1 MFHTLHEETVYRSF
15 VPPFVPPLVP
25 PFVPTIIAAALCA
38 VSPAFAQQQG
48 PTLVLIHANV
58 IDAIHPRPIANATVV
73 VNGRD
78 IERIETGAK
87 PPPAGAPVIDLQGR
101 YLLPGLIDAHTHI
114 NSLTSARRALESGV
128 TTVRSAST
136 LAFQDV
142 GLRELVR
149 SGALPGPD
157 VLAAGVFV
165 TPDLGESI
173 LADTALASL
182 YGGVNSDE
190 ELRRLVQINLKHG
203 VDVIKTRATER
214 AGLPNTD
221 PRKQVYTEAQ
231 LRVIVE
237 AAAAGGL
244 GVMVHAHGDEGA
256 LAAVRAGARS
266 IEHGTYLS
274 DSTLALMKRK
284 GTWLVPTYSTIVDL
298 SEPGGDYEDPV
309 LELRGKSM
317 LPVARKMFQHAY
329 KMGVRI
335 ATGADTD
342 YGPKSLTRISTEVVN
357 FVDMGM
363 SPFDAIRSATSA
375 AAELLGIERR
385 TGTIQPGYE
394 ADLIVVEGNPL
405 EDIRLLQD
413 VEVVISNGRVALNRL
428 PFGKESR

>member
-1 MFHTLHEETVYRSF
+1 MLHEETVLRPF
-15 VPPFVPPLVP
+15 VPPFVP
-25 PFVPTIIAAALCA
+25 FVPALIAATLWAA
-38 VSPAFAQQQG
+38 RPAIAQDGG
-48 PTLVLIHANV
+48 PTLVLTHVNV
-58 IDAIHPRPIANATVV
+58 IDAVHPRPIANATVV
-73 VNGRD
+73 VTGRN
-78 IERIETGAK
+78 ITRIETGTTQL
-87 PPPAGAPVIDLQGR
+87 PAGAQVIDLQGR

-114 NSLTSARRALESGV
+114 SSLTSARRALESGV

-149 SGALPGPD
+149 SGALAGPE

-190 ELRRLVQINLKHG
+190 ELRRLVQVNLSHG

-256 LAAVRAGARS
+256 RAAVRAGARS

-298 SEPGGDYEDPV
+298 SEPGGDYDDPV

-317 LPVARKMFQHAY
+317 IPVARKMFQHAY

-342 YGPKSLTRISTEVVN
+342 YGPKSLTRISAEVVN

-363 SPFDAIRSATSA
+363 TPFDAIRSATSA
-375 AAELLGIERR
+375 AAELLGIARR
-385 TGTIQPGYE
+385 TGSIQPGYE

-413 VEVVISNGRVALNRL
+413 VEIVISNGRVALNRL
-428 PFGKESR
+428 PFGKEGQ

>member
-1 MFHTLHEETVYRSF
+1 MFHMLHEETVLRSF
-15 VPPFVPPLVP
+15 VPPFVP
-25 PFVPTIIAAALCA
+25 FVPAFIAATLWAA
-38 VSPAFAQQQG
+38 RPGIAQDGG
-48 PTLVLIHANV
+48 PTLVLTHANV

-73 VNGRD
+73 VTGRN
-78 IERIETGAK
+78 ITRIETGTTQL
-87 PPPAGAPVIDLQGR
+87 PAGAPVIDLQGR

-149 SGALPGPD
+149 SGALAGPE

-190 ELRRLVQINLKHG
+190 ELRRLVQINLSHG

-256 LAAVRAGARS
+256 RAAVRAGARS

-298 SEPGGDYEDPV
+298 SEPGGDYDDPV

-317 LPVARKMFQHAY
+317 IPVARKMFLHAY

-342 YGPKSLTRISTEVVN
+342 YGPKSLTRISAEVVN

-385 TGTIQPGYE
+385 TGSIQPGYE

-413 VEVVISNGRVALNRL
+413 VEIVISNGRVALNRL
-428 PFGKESR
+428 PFGK

>member
-1 MFHTLHEETVYRSF
+1 VIRSF
-15 VPPFVPPLVP
+15 VPAFV
-25 PFVPTIIAAALCA
+25 ASALCA
-38 VSPAFAQQQG
+38 VSPAIAQEG
-48 PTLVLIHANV
+48 SPTLVLVHANV

-73 VNGRD
+73 VTGKN
-78 IERIETGAK
+78 ITRIETGAIQ
-87 PPPAGAPVIDLQGR
+87 PPAGAQVIDLQGR

-114 NSLTSARRALESGV
+114 ASLSSARRALESGV

-136 LAFQDV
+136 PAYQDV
-142 GLRELVR
+142 SLRELVK
-149 SGALPGPD
+149 SGVLAGPD
-157 VLAAGVFV
+157 VVAAGVFV

-173 LADTALASL
+173 LADPRLAPF

-190 ELRRLVQINLKHG
+190 ELRQLVRINLDHG

-214 AGLPNTD
+214 AGVPGTD

-237 AAAAGGL
+237 EAATRGL
-244 GVMVHAHGDEGA
+244 GVEVHAHGDEGA
-256 LAAVRAGARS
+256 LAAVRAGAKS

-274 DSTLALMKRK
+274 DSTLALMKRR

-298 SEPGGDYEDPV
+298 SEPGGDYDDPV

-329 KMGVRI
+329 RMGVRI

-342 YGPKSLTRISTEVVN
+342 YGPKSLTRISAEVAN

-363 SPFDAIRSATSA
+363 TPFDAIRSATTA
-375 AAELLGIERR
+375 AAELLGLDRH
-385 TGTIQPGYE
+385 TGSIQPGYE

-405 EDIRLLQD
+405 EDIRVLQD
-413 VEVVISNGRVALNRL
+413 VEIVVSNGRVALNRL
-428 PFGKESR
+428 PFGK